1 MAARNEIETSFNYCE
16 KGSDKGFFS
25 SNEQKWIGRIKRL
38 AEKNPECVILA
49 EPKGNHGF
57 IYARMPTSWLKVS
70 PPKKVVMTEEQRIAA
85 AERLRKVM
93 ESNKDD

>member
-25 SNEQKWIGRIKRL
+25 SNEQKWIGHIKRL

-49 EPKGNHGF
+49 EPNINNGF

-70 PPKKVVMTEEQRIAA
+70 PPKKVVMTEEQRIAV
-85 AERLRKVM
+85 AERLRKAR
-93 ESNKDD
+93 ESNKYD

>member
-57 IYARMPTSWLKVS
+57 IYARIPTSWLKVS

-85 AERLRKVM
+85 AERLRKVR